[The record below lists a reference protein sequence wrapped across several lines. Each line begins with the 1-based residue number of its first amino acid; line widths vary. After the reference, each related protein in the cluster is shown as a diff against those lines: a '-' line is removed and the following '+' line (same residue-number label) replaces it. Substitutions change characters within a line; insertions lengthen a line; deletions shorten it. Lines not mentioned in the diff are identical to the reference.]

1 MEPHGVFFFLFVLTV
16 LATVDGSKTPL
27 DDTTNASYRGRKRS
41 VVPNVV
47 TVSLDSSDVF
57 KEHHEVVKSDAV
69 G

>member
-1 MEPHGVFFFLFVLTV
+1 VFVFLFVLTV

-27 DDTTNASYRGRKRS
+27 DETTNASYHGGKRS

-47 TVSLDSSDVF
+47 TVSLDSSDAF
-57 KEHHEVVKSDAV
+57 KVRHEVVKSDAV